1 MIDFYAQCYNHN
13 LECNMNLNPQT
24 ISNIIMGG
32 AAWGA
37 AFLVALWLSMII
49 WTYRDIRSRARDPL
63 LRILAVIIVTLLF
76 LPGIV
81 VYLILRPPRTLE
93 DEYQHSLEEEAL
105 LQSIEEVSLCPGCGR
120 RTKETWMLCP
130 TCHTKLKKPCHEC
143 QRPIDLAWN
152 LCPYC
157 GTPAQGM
164 RKEDMIVVDG
174 TEESPPEDDIISDNF
189 PEQDISI
196 EDRLKIN
203 DTP

>member
-1 MIDFYAQCYNHN
+1 
-13 LECNMNLNPQT
+13 MNLNPQT

>member
-1 MIDFYAQCYNHN
+1 
-13 LECNMNLNPQT
+13 MNLDPQ
-24 ISNIIMGG
+24 ILSNIIMGG

-37 AFLVALWLSMII
+37 AFLVALWFSMII

-63 LRILAVIIVTLLF
+63 LRILAVIIVALLF

-81 VYLILRPPRTLE
+81 VYLILRPPSTLE

-120 RTKETWMLCP
+120 RTKEAWMVCP
-130 TCHTKLKKPCHEC
+130 TCHTKLKKPCHVC
-143 QRPIDLAWN
+143 QKPIDLAWN

-157 GTPAQGM
+157 GTPAPGV
-164 RKEDMIVVDG
+164 RKEDMIVVDV
-174 TEESPPEDDIISDNF
+174 TEDPLPEDDILSDDFTEENF
-189 PEQDISI
+189 SI
-196 EDRLKIN
+196 EERLNLN